1 MKSWVRPWV
10 FLGLSAALLA
20 GCVPVPDEQGDG
32 DSGPPPITAVRPDGQ
47 PFQLLDA
54 GAAQLDSLHF
64 TVRAY
69 GQDVAKEVSDQAEQS
84 YQRIMVDT
92 NLFSFQQRQLY
103 QIVVYGSQEEYR
115 RKTGQPD
122 WSGGCSLG
130 NSIYTFG
137 GPQMNSTIAHEMTHL
152 IWFEYM
158 GRADMDQRW
167 VNEGLATYEELK
179 AGARGETFAIARQT
193 LRDTP
198 LSIDQL
204 VHLVPA
210 TERERTVT
218 LWYAQSESL
227 VQFMIERGGR
237 MGFAQF
243 LEALKDGRQ
252 WDDAVRAAFPG
263 NWTTL
268 PDLVTAWQRTL

>member
-1 MKSWVRPWV
+1 MILRRPTV
-10 FLGLSAALLA
+10 LLLCAAALLCA
-20 GCVPVPDEQGDG
+20 CVPVPDEQGGG
-32 DSGPPPITAVRPDGQ
+32 DAPPPTITAVRPDGQ

-54 GAAQLDSLHF
+54 GAAELESLHF
-64 TVRAY
+64 KVRAY
-69 GQDVAKEVSDQAEQS
+69 GQDSAKAVSDQAEAT

-92 NLFSFQQRQLY
+92 NLFSFQQRALY

-130 NSIYTFG
+130 NSIFTFA
-137 GPQMNSTIAHEMTHL
+137 GPALESTIAHEMTHL

-158 GRADMDQRW
+158 GRADMDSRW
-167 VNEGLATYEELK
+167 VNEGLAVYEELK
-179 AGARGETFAIARQT
+179 SGGRGDAFALARQT
-193 LRDTP
+193 LRTTP

-204 VHLVPA
+204 IHLVPA

-218 LWYAQSESL
+218 LWYAQSEAL

-237 MGFAQF
+237 MGFSAF
-243 LEALKDGRQ
+243 LAAVKDGRP
-252 WDDAVRAAFPG
+252 WDDAVRSSFTG
-263 NWTTL
+263 NWSSL
-268 PDLVTAWQRTL
+268 PDVVNSWQRTL